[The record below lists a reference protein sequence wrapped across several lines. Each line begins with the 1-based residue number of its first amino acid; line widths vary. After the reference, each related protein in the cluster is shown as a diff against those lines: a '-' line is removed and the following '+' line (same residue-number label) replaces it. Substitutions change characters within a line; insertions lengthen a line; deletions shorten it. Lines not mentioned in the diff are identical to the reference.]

1 MVLENDFRI
10 RQVGYDNRY
19 NTWHTLYR
27 NMILYCHGGNGSIIS
42 RERNYPLTA
51 GCLCFV
57 GSNKSYYTL
66 PNAPQEYVRSKVY
79 LTDRDLEKVL
89 ALFPESMKMQER
101 FSAES
106 MVYALPEAAE
116 QPRIAAIFDEV
127 QRLGEREEYRDA
139 ILVGQFIRL
148 LMMLDQYATDIP
160 FPTSGMVQKTVEYI
174 NVHIHEDL
182 SIERIC
188 DAIHVSKYYFC
199 RKFKQSTGLTVM
211 NYILKTRIISAK
223 NLMETTNLT
232 IGQISQRCGFSSQ
245 SYFCRVFKQECG
257 VTPLK
262 FRDKPRTQII
272 AGENAR

>member
-1 MVLENDFRI
+1 MVENDFRI
-10 RQVGYDNRY
+10 RQVGYDSRF

-27 NMILYCHGGNGSIIS
+27 NMILYCHGGSGSIIS

-66 PNAPQEYVRSKVY
+66 PNVPQAYVRSKVY
-79 LTDRDLEKVL
+79 LTDQDLEKVL
-89 ALFPESMKMQER
+89 ELFPESMKMKER

-106 MVYALPEAAE
+106 MVYALPEADE

-127 QRLGEREEYRDA
+127 QKLGEREEYRDA

-148 LMMLDQYATDIP
+148 LMMLDQYSTDIP
-160 FPTSGMVQKTVEYI
+160 FPTSGMVQKAVEYI
-174 NVHIHEDL
+174 NIHIHEDL
-182 SIERIC
+182 RIDRIC

-245 SYFCRVFKQECG
+245 SYFCRVFKEECG
-257 VTPLK
+257 MTPLQ
-262 FRDKPRTQII
+262 FRDKPRMQII
-272 AGENAR
+272 TGESAR

>member
-1 MVLENDFRI
+1 MENDFKI

-66 PNAPQEYVRSKVY
+66 PNVPQEYVRSKVY

-106 MVYALPEAAE
+106 MVYALPEADE

-127 QRLGEREEYRDA
+127 QRLGEREAYRDA

-160 FPTSGMVQKTVEYI
+160 FPTSGMVQKAVEYI

-188 DAIHVSKYYFC
+188 DAIYVSKYYFC

-262 FRDKPRTQII
+262 FRDKPRTQIV

>member
-1 MVLENDFRI
+1 MRSDFRI
-10 RQVGYDNRY
+10 RQVGYDSRF
-19 NTWHTLYR
+19 NTWHTLER
-27 NMILYCHGGNGSIIS
+27 NMILYVHSGSGSIIS
-42 RERNYPLTA
+42 RERNYPITA

-57 GSNKSYYTL
+57 GTNKPYYTL
-66 PNAPQEYVRSKVY
+66 PTVPQNYVRSKIY
-79 LTDRDLEKVL
+79 LTDGQLEKVL
-89 ALFPESMKMQER
+89 ELFPESMKMKER
-101 FSAES
+101 FSPES
-106 MVYALPEAAE
+106 MVYAIPDLDE

-127 QRLGEREEYRDA
+127 QKSAGREELRDA
-139 ILVGQFIRL
+139 VVFSQFIRL
-148 LMMLDQYATDIP
+148 LVALDQYATDIP
-160 FPTSGMVQKTVEYI
+160 FPTSGMVQKAVEYI
-174 NVHIHEDL
+174 NSHIHEDI
-182 SIERIC
+182 SMDRIC
-188 DAIHVSKYYFC
+188 EAIHVSKYYFC

-272 AGENAR
+272 VGESAR

>member
-1 MVLENDFRI
+1 MENDFRI

-79 LTDRDLEKVL
+79 LTDGDLEKVL
-89 ALFPESMKMQER
+89 ALFPESMKMRER

-160 FPTSGMVQKTVEYI
+160 FPTSGMVQKAVEYI